1 MPNDKNRFEDPLAR
15 MAQEREGKEQ
25 EKASEGQP
33 AAEEQPE
40 VKKRGKSQRGRRGKK
55 EARFE
60 NPLQG
65 KGKEAVLASY
75 TESARAGNYIRH
87 SFTWTPGQLAKI
99 KEIARDL
106 NISMNATARWLM
118 DLGLTAYVEHGVE
131 PELEVKEVRSE
142 PKLREW

>member
-1 MPNDKNRFEDPLAR
+1 MSNDKKRFEDPLAR

-25 EKASEGQP
+25 QEAVEEQP
-33 AAEEQPE
+33 AAQ
-40 VKKRGKSQRGRRGKK
+40 KRSKSQRGGRGKK

-87 SFTWTPGQLAKI
+87 SFTWTPGQLAKV
-99 KEIARDL
+99 KEIAREL

>member
-1 MPNDKNRFEDPLAR
+1 MSDDKRFDDPLAR
-15 MAQEREGKEQ
+15 MAQERSGQESKE
-25 EKASEGQP
+25 
-33 AAEEQPE
+33 AAEEEKQAAE
-40 VKKRGKSQRGRRGKK
+40 RAGARRGSRKDK
-55 EARFE
+55 ARFE

-75 TESARAGNYIRH
+75 TESARAGKYVRH

-106 NISMNATARWLM
+106 NISMNATARWLVDM
-118 DLGLTAYVEHGVE
+118 GLTAYVEHGAE